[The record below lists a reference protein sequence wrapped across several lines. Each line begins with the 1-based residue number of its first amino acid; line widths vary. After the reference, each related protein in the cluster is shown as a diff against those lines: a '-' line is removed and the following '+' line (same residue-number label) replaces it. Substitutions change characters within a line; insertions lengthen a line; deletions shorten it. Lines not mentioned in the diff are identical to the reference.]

1 MEVGEGGDGSTTRG
15 NGVCDCDEV
24 RRRMKDRG
32 QDHRGRTVR
41 MDTKVALEGSRT
53 T

>member
-1 MEVGEGGDGSTTRG
+1 MEVGEGGVGSITRG

-24 RRRMKDRG
+24 RRRMRGGG

-41 MDTKVALEGSRT
+41 MDTTALEASRT